1 MEVFKCGCLDLTGVL
16 CTGAAGLGG
25 QAGVA
30 WPAGV
35 DPNRREA
42 YLSKQEFV
50 QEYIGTRVVEV
61 GDGTVLLMSQARQ
74 GT

>member
-50 QEYIGTRVVEV
+50 QVISDTWPCIFHAGIHRNPR
-61 GDGTVLLMSQARQ
+61 S
-74 GT
+74 